1 MPSDIPS
8 IAKPIRAPAF
18 LGAVLLGATVLR
30 VAVALR
36 RPLQVDEGYSLHL
49 AALPVKAGLSA
60 VATLDVHPPLFL
72 LVTHALHSVGV
83 ADVGMRIIMAAL
95 GVAAVGM
102 FYGIVRAWHG
112 EHVALVAAAFA
123 AFMPSLIFYDSMIR
137 MYAPFDAFAVATFL
151 LLSFLYTRKDLT
163 VAQRRALWCG
173 WALACGAMIQTLYL
187 GFFVIAA
194 QLAYAALMRRDGLA
208 RSLVGAAIACL
219 AWLPQLPTFLNQLPR
234 GGLAFPFYAQHQL
247 AALFE
252 LPGQATIAVQT
263 HGAGLVVV
271 LASIFAWAWIAIS
284 VAAGL
289 RGNGASLALWMG
301 VPALV
306 TLAYS
311 AIAHKLLYTD
321 RYYLLFAYA
330 LCALTGVA
338 LARAAEKR
346 IALGVGCGVVAGAIV
361 GVLGCAYAFD
371 DRLYT
376 ADWPGVAQL
385 LGERTQPRDLIVMEQ
400 GSPFFVLERGPVLGR
415 HPLVLVFH
423 RGQVGPTLNLV
434 KPFRR
439 VWLLL
444 FQSGPVDPN
453 DDMVVG
459 LEKRY
464 RLAGLWAFERWLPA
478 ENASVVLFEER

>member
-1 MPSDIPS
+1 LPSDIPS
-8 IAKPIRAPAF
+8 IAKPIRAPAL

-30 VAVALR
+30 VAAALR

-49 AALPVKAGLSA
+49 AALPINQGLSA

-83 ADVGMRIIMAAL
+83 SDIGMRLIMAAL
-95 GVAAVGM
+95 GVASVGM

-112 EHVALVAAAFA
+112 EHVALIAAAFA
-123 AFMPSLIFYDSMIR
+123 AFMPSLIFYDTMIR

-151 LLSFLYTRKDLT
+151 LLSFLYTREDLT

-173 WALACGAMIQTLYL
+173 WAFACGAMIQTLYL

-194 QLAYAALMRRDGLA
+194 QLGYAALVRRDGLV
-208 RSLVGAAIACL
+208 RSLIGAAIACL
-219 AWLPQLPTFLNQLPR
+219 TWLPQLPTFLNQLPR

-271 LASIFAWAWIAIS
+271 LASLFAWAWIAIS
-284 VAAGL
+284 LAVGL
-289 RGNGASLALWMG
+289 RGNAASVAIWMG
-301 VPALV
+301 VPALL

-330 LCALTGVA
+330 LCALTAVA
-338 LARAAEKR
+338 LVRATARR
-346 IALGVGCGVVAGAIV
+346 TNLGWACGVVAGATV
-361 GVLGCAYAFD
+361 GVLGCAYTFD

-376 ADWPGVAQL
+376 ADWPHIAQL

-400 GSPFFVLERGPVLGR
+400 GSPFFVLERGPQLGR
-415 HPLVLVFH
+415 HPLILVFH
-423 RGQVGPTLNLV
+423 RGQVAPTLDLV

-453 DDMVVG
+453 ADLVVG
-459 LEKRY
+459 FEKRY
-464 RLAGLWAFERWLPA
+464 RVAGLWAFERWLPA
-478 ENASVVLFEER
+478 ENATVVLFVQK